1 VVVSPFLPYRSVT
14 ADTMAPTFAYRFL
27 IYRCTDYVISTYSL
41 ARACSYHF
49 DLGPDYLWVAHSRS
63 VFRSALGVLFPQ
75 YPLYLESVPRSAT
88 WGVARWRITNSP
100 IWVNCFNKNELYDI
114 SVDYLT
120 VLLHIGRSCV
130 PVSVQRPTVFK
141 VFVVFG
147 CSSKLS
153 FPSTSFQ
160 LIIMDN
166 AQSKLYDLHQGW
178 PTSLSVVPV
187 YITPSHTYQ
196 TVLVLYIRITVHRN
210 RFLYK

>member
-1 VVVSPFLPYRSVT
+1 MVSPFLPYRSVT

-27 IYRCTDYVISTYSL
+27 IRCCTDYVISTYSL

-49 DLGPDYLWVAHSRS
+49 GLGPDYLWVARRRS
-63 VFRSALGVLFPQ
+63 FFRSALGVLFPQ
-75 YPLYLESVPRSAT
+75 YPLYLESVPRSAN

-100 IWVNCFNKNELYDI
+100 IWANCFNKNELYDI
-114 SVDYLT
+114 SVGYLT

-130 PVSVQRPTVFK
+130 PVSVFK
-141 VFVVFG
+141 VFMVFS

-178 PTSLSVVPV
+178 PASLPVVPV
-187 YITPSHTYQ
+187 YITMSHTYQ
-196 TVLVLYIRITVHRN
+196 KVLVLYIRITVHRN
-210 RFLYK
+210 RFLFK